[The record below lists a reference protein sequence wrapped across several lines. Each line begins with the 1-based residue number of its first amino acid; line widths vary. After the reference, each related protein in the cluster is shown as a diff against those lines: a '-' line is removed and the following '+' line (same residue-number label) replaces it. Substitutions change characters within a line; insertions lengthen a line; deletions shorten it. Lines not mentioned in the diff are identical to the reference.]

1 MRWKSCLFG
10 LALALVPS
18 APALAKEAP
27 KPAAPRIV
35 KAHPALWVVKDA
47 DTTIYLFGTIHLLKP
62 EIRWFQGPVR
72 KAFDKAQDVVL
83 EIVDQNEAGNAQSS
97 MLQRALAPDAPTLSS
112 RLPPET
118 AAKFLA
124 ALQGHGISPVLFD
137 RVKPWFATFTLSIL
151 PLQAAGYDPASG
163 ADRTIQQAGIAA
175 KKNLIGLETSA
186 QQIGFFETMPDALQ
200 IEMLSETIDELP
212 TLPQTIE
219 RMIAAWVAGNPGGL
233 ADIMNESIDANPEFE
248 RILLTDR
255 NARWADWIKARLDK
269 PGTVFIAVG
278 AGHLAGKTSVQ
289 AMLEAR
295 GITSRRVDR
304 KR

>member
-1 MRWKSCLFG
+1 MRWKSILFG
-10 LALALVPS
+10 LALAL
-18 APALAKEAP
+18 APGAPGLSKETP
-27 KPAAPRIV
+27 KPAATRV
-35 KAHPALWVVKDA
+35 VQARPALWVVRDA

-72 KAFDKAQDVVL
+72 KAFDSAQEIVL
-83 EIVDQNEAGNAQSS
+83 EIVDRNEPGDGKSS
-97 MLQRALAPDAPTLSS
+97 LLQRALAPDEPTLSS
-112 RLPPET
+112 RLQPDT

-137 RVKPWFATFTLSIL
+137 KVKPWFATFTLSIL
-151 PLQAAGYDPASG
+151 PLQTAGYDPASG
-163 ADRTIQQAGIAA
+163 ADRAIEAAAIADN
-175 KKNLIGLETSA
+175 KRLIGLETSA

-212 TLPQTIE
+212 TLPQTIQ
-219 RMIAAWVAGNPGGL
+219 RMIAAWTGGNPEGL
-233 ADIMNESIDANPEFE
+233 AEIMNESIDTNPEFE

-255 NARWADWIKARLDK
+255 NARWADWIKARLDQ

-295 GITSRRVDR
+295 GITSRRVDK